1 MQESRSILRSVG
13 GKHIARILPV
23 AIITCFP
30 LIALS
35 LHVQPGDL
43 PSYSSILVNARCC
56 VQVVNCCFGSSVLTL
71 ARFFL
76 LPLWQ
81 LLLVFAGFWWLLLP
95 AAGLCLL
102 LLASACSCWR
112 VPTAAGFC
120 LLLDLPSFLVV
131 TLVTLK
137 VVRKGACVLLDLDRT
152 SIEPRS
158 DPAWLCI
165 EIRLAD
171 IHCEWIWLNIA
182 LTMGKAHSTY

>member
-1 MQESRSILRSVG
+1 MIVSDDRLDGHAEATPKPLSRTISIVKPELACEVYAGKSLHLAFSW

-23 AIITCFP
+23 EIITCFR

-81 LLLVFAGFWWLLLP
+81 LLLVFAGF
-95 AAGLCLL
+95 
-102 LLASACSCWR
+102 
-112 VPTAAGFC
+112 
-120 LLLDLPSFLVV
+120 
-131 TLVTLK
+131 
-137 VVRKGACVLLDLDRT
+137 
-152 SIEPRS
+152 
-158 DPAWLCI
+158 
-165 EIRLAD
+165 
-171 IHCEWIWLNIA
+171 
-182 LTMGKAHSTY
+182 

>member
-35 LHVQPGDL
+35 LHVQPGGL
-43 PSYSSILVNARCC
+43 PSYSSILLNARCC

-102 LLASACSCWR
+102 LLASACSCWLL
-112 VPTAAGFC
+112 PAPAGLC
-120 LLLDLPSFLVV
+120 LLLLVSACCWIFFFGCYPGEARSCEKGCVCSFGP
-131 TLVTLK
+131 
-137 VVRKGACVLLDLDRT
+137 RSDLDRT
-152 SIEPRS
+152 SIGF
-158 DPAWLCI
+158 
-165 EIRLAD
+165 RL
-171 IHCEWIWLNIA
+171 I
-182 LTMGKAHSTY
+182 M